1 MASRPTPCPDAG
13 DALLIRTA
21 DGAAP
26 CASNASPA
34 CPLVLPDACDA
45 LERAGQ
51 SRRAPAVDLG
61 AMLRRIREEFLEMP
75 GLCLTEPQVQRLWAL
90 DCRTCS
96 ALLTVLVDAKLLTR
110 TADGR
115 VMRPDSLV

>member
-1 MASRPTPCPDAG
+1 
-13 DALLIRTA
+13 
-21 DGAAP
+21 
-26 CASNASPA
+26 
-34 CPLVLPDACDA
+34 
-45 LERAGQ
+45 
-51 SRRAPAVDLG
+51 
-61 AMLRRIREEFLEMP
+61 
-75 GLCLTEPQVQRLWAL
+75 VQKLWAL